1 MNIQTNKDFMEGERK
16 FRKPWYD
23 ECLSVDR
30 RSLGKERMKIR
41 REGNNMQMTM
51 IFMKSGK

>member
-1 MNIQTNKDFMEGERK
+1 MEGERK
-16 FRKPWYD
+16 LRKPWYD

-41 REGNNMQMTM
+41 REGNNMQITM

>member
-1 MNIQTNKDFMEGERK
+1 MNIQTNKDFMEGE
-16 FRKPWYD
+16 RKPWYD

-41 REGNNMQMTM
+41 REGNNMQITM